1 MNEDLTFFIDKI
13 NNLTILSPFRTR
25 TDILVIS
32 DASEKGIG
40 SSIFQIKN
48 YELIDKYIESDLDIS
63 NNKDKIIT
71 MKGSHDTKNLVSHDE
86 NFAKNINK
94 ADYTQNFLQFILK
107 FKNTNNTLENIKSKL
122 FINSKD
128 NKIADFLSRQ
138 YFNMSSSTNSNEC
151 NNIENLDSLE
161 FNPSK
166 KRKVMYSESEYFE
179 LFERCKQLADL
190 NGRLSEKLCFTA
202 EEATNYREVNKSLCS
217 RISTLENSEQ
227 AMASQLLNK
236 EKNKGK
242 TNKGK
247 QPESLNEMND
257 NADIIITYNNNNME
271 KELKNLKNDIEN
283 KYTKLNNNL
292 INYKYNFKRSK
303 FYFDTQNIIEKYPV
317 FEDNLMKIKNE
328 ITNKINSL
336 ELRVS
341 QKIRSQEIKIN
352 NLNRT
357 IQILQNELEAIRR
370 GLGDLPTYEESPNQS
385 NANDIH

>member
-1 MNEDLTFFIDKI
+1 
-13 NNLTILSPFRTR
+13 
-25 TDILVIS
+25 
-32 DASEKGIG
+32 
-40 SSIFQIKN
+40 
-48 YELIDKYIESDLDIS
+48 
-63 NNKDKIIT
+63 
-71 MKGSHDTKNLVSHDE
+71 
-86 NFAKNINK
+86 
-94 ADYTQNFLQFILK
+94 
-107 FKNTNNTLENIKSKL
+107 
-122 FINSKD
+122 
-128 NKIADFLSRQ
+128 
-138 YFNMSSSTNSNEC
+138 
-151 NNIENLDSLE
+151 
-161 FNPSK
+161 
-166 KRKVMYSESEYFE
+166 MYSESEYFE

-190 NGRLSEKLCFTA
+190 NGRLSEKLRFTA